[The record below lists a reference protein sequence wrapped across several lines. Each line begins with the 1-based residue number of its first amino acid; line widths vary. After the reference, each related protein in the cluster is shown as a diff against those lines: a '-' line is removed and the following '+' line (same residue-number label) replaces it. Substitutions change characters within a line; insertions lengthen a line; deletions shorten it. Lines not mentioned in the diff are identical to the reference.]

1 MNGGKE
7 ESWFIVSPFTLL
19 LGLLFRAHSTHLG
32 LPDGVHGVAYDLGS
46 PLLSMVREGGED
58 AVLPRLNGNL
68 QIRVWVEK
76 HPFLQPH
83 GLEIYKI
90 KDTLI

>member
-1 MNGGKE
+1 MN
-7 ESWFIVSPFTLL
+7 FIMISHFIWSLRCLL
-19 LGLLFRAHSTHLG
+19 RAQGTHLSM
-32 LPDGVHGVAYDLGS
+32 PDGIHSVAYDLRS

-68 QIRVWVEK
+68 QVRIWVEK
-76 HPFLQPH
+76 HPFLQTR

-90 KDTLI
+90 KDSLI